1 MTTTHYTYAHYKP
14 QGGIFY
20 IGKGQGHRAFQFT
33 GRNPYWNNVVN
44 KYGKPHVEILAYWD
58 TEAEAYSHEALLI
71 ECFKDM
77 NTELANI
84 GLGGIGGTTGFS
96 HEPWNKGMPTPL
108 EVRLKQSAAKKGKVG
123 VRLGSVVSEETK
135 AKIRANRPK
144 TTLSEVG
151 RIAISNAVKGY
162 KHKQRTCDHC
172 GKTGGETGMARW
184 HFKNCRN
191 KGELN

>member
-77 NTELANI
+77 ATELANI
-84 GLGGIGGTTGFS
+84 GMGGIGGTTGLS

-108 EVRLKQSAAKKGKVG
+108 EVRVKQSLAKLGKPSHRKGFKHSPEAIEKMRVN
-123 VRLGSVVSEETK
+123 RHSTPISEE
-135 AKIRANRPK
+135 
-144 TTLSEVG
+144 G
-151 RIAISNAVKGY
+151 RMSISKAVKGY
-162 KHKQRTCDHC
+162 KHKQRTCEHC

-184 HFKNCRN
+184 HFDNCRN